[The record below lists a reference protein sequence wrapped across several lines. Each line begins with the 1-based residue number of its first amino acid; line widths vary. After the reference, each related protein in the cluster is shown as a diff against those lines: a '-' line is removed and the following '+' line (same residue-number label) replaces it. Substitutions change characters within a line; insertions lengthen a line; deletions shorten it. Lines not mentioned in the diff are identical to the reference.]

1 MEYINKKVIR
11 GKSYYYFQYEDFS
24 KNLGFSLPKNLK
36 IQFLAFFQAIGLKK
50 FAALSDEAKT
60 QFRYGDLQ
68 NLEECHGAYIALNHE
83 LFALELQDFM
93 LWFSILFTF
102 NSNRAEGSKV
112 TRPQIEQFAF
122 SSIGKPK
129 TKTDREI
136 FNSFRALRYAL
147 SSQMKW
153 NLKHIKQVHALLLNE
168 IDPLIAGQWKT
179 ENNVAPGD
187 QPTTSFEDVQK
198 NMKGLIAWLK
208 QSFKKKVYPP
218 LLALQFYC
226 RFERIHP
233 FLDGNGRVGR
243 ILLNALLNKYRY
255 MPVIF
260 FGNNHK
266 EHCAGIAQALEGRT
280 TKLHKHFLEQV
291 QKTYRELKKTFSVS

>member
-1 MEYINKKVIR
+1 MEYVVKKVSKGI
-11 GKSYYYFQYEDFS
+11 SYYCFQYQRFTKS
-24 KNLGFSLPKNLK
+24 LGVSMPKNLK
-36 IQFLAFFQAIGLKK
+36 AQMLAFFQIIGSRK
-50 FAALSDEAKT
+50 FELLSQETKS
-60 QFRYGDLQ
+60 QFPYGDLHA
-68 NLEECHGAYIALNHE
+68 LEEFHYVYVCLNHE

-102 NSNRAEGSKV
+102 NSNRSEGSKV

-122 SSIGKPK
+122 ASISRPK

-147 SSQMKW
+147 SPKMKW
-153 NLKHIKQVHALLLNE
+153 NLKHIKQIHALLLDE
-168 IDPLIAGQWKT
+168 IDPLISGKWKT

-187 QPTTSFEDVQK
+187 QYTASFQDVQEY
-198 NMKGLIAWLK
+198 MKELIVWLK

-243 ILLNALLNKYRY
+243 ILINAILNKYHY

-266 EHCAGIAQALEGRT
+266 EHCAAIAQAIEGRT
-280 TKLHKHFLEQV
+280 RKLHKHFLEQA
-291 QKTYRELKKTFSVS
+291 QKTYRELKKTFYVS